1 MSDEL
6 KTNEVCKCE
15 DHQEEVRLTIEI
27 ELLDDGSLNVIRHL
41 PNSRFSEKVSPG
53 GSLSFTPRSH
63 ADLLKLGAG
72 THSICRCNTI
82 GRPGTIHRSKK
93 PE

>member
-27 ELLDDGSLNVIRHL
+27 EVFDDGRLKAIQ
-41 PNSRFSEKVSPG
+41 RFPHAEYSEIVSPG
-53 GSLSFTPRSH
+53 ATSSFADRSY

-72 THSICRCNTI
+72 THSICRCKTI
-82 GRPGTIHRSKK
+82 GKPGTIHRSKK

>member
-15 DHQEEVRLTIEI
+15 DHQEEVRFTIEI
-27 ELLDDGSLNVIRHL
+27 EVFDDGRLNAIQ
-41 PNSRFSEKVSPG
+41 RFPHAKYSEIVSPG
-53 GSLSFTPRSH
+53 GTSSFTRRSY

-72 THSICRCNTI
+72 IHSICRCNTI

-93 PE
+93 LE

>member
-6 KTNEVCKCE
+6 KSHEVCKCE

-27 ELLDDGSLNVIRHL
+27 EVFDDGRLNAIQRF
-41 PNSRFSEKVSPG
+41 PNAQYSEIVNPG
-53 GSLSFTPRSH
+53 DTSSFTHKSYT
-63 ADLLKLGAG
+63 DLLKLGAG
-72 THSICRCNTI
+72 THSICRCKTI
-82 GRPGTIHRSKK
+82 GQPGTIHRSKK